1 VSILSKIML
10 QILHLCCFTF
20 LEVEGADADIG
31 VIYEA
36 TIVKFYV
43 PTMPNREIQDLIKGS

>member
-1 VSILSKIML
+1 MS

-20 LEVEGADADIG
+20 LEVEGTDADIG

-43 PTMPNREIQDLIKGS
+43 PTILDREIQDLLKGS